1 MCPCS
6 LDHQRTFFSTLPF
19 VSILYSK
26 HLYTILALLG
36 LLILAGGTSGT
47 AVGLVLGL
55 AWWRAICEKEIFC
68 IQSPVFLCANMF
80 CSSSCT
86 VIHFRTQRA
95 FEIEG
100 LFLLNAALFFELKNG
115 FVNGVS
121 ASMAIYGDGKNW

>member
-26 HLYTILALLG
+26 HLGSPRPPYSRG
-36 LLILAGGTSGT
+36 WYSSGT

-86 VIHFRTQRA
+86 VIHFRTQKA